1 MLTFGL
7 VLLST
12 ASIKFESLENREKA
26 EVEEKFRL
34 LYKQNY
40 EDIPWFAS
48 SSTELSSSSGLED
61 QEPVPW
67 ESLSSSYSA
76 SIAGGNDNP

>member
-40 EDIPWFAS
+40 EDIP
-48 SSTELSSSSGLED
+48 
-61 QEPVPW
+61 
-67 ESLSSSYSA
+67 
-76 SIAGGNDNP
+76 